1 MAENASAITQTI
13 FSTINSLFSSLYSS
27 VDNSIYGILDD
38 IVFINTDILQDSFMS
53 KLLGT
58 SVTSRFNS
66 YCKFFTY
73 RIFALL
79 HSALRLLAL
88 YK

>member
-1 MAENASAITQTI
+1 MPENASTITQTI

-38 IVFINTDILQDSFMS
+38 LVFINTNIIQDDFIS
-53 KLLGT
+53 KILGT

-66 YCKFFTY
+66 YSKFITSWFFT
-73 RIFALL
+73 F
-79 HSALRLLAL
+79 L
-88 YK
+88 YCAICVFPLY

>member
-1 MAENASAITQTI
+1 MAENATEITQTI

-27 VDNSIYGILDD
+27 IDNNVYGILDD

-58 SVTSRFNS
+58 SVTSRFNIN
-66 YCKFFTY
+66 CKLTTY
-73 RIFALL
+73 RF
-79 HSALRLLAL
+79 LAFLYCSLCLFSL